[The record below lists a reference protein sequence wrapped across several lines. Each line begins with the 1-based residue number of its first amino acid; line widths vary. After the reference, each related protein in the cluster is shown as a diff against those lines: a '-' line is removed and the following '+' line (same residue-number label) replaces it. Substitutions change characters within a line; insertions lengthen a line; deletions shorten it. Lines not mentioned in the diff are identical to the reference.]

1 MHKKRT
7 NNCDPSYDI
16 FEVWSDFFGQFS
28 DYRKG
33 IDNKQKIMH
42 SLFDHD
48 DFKHEFEYTKT
59 LPWSIVHRCLWMIK
73 FILTNEY
80 VSQMNDPD
88 IY

>member
-1 MHKKRT
+1 
-7 NNCDPSYDI
+7 
-16 FEVWSDFFGQFS
+16 
-28 DYRKG
+28 
-33 IDNKQKIMH
+33 MH

-59 LPWSIVHRCLWMIK
+59 LPWLIVHRCLWMIK

-88 IY
+88 IYKTHHDHIYSPITLQNVIFFYAKKLS